1 MVAAYVAIGIFVVV
15 FMMYG
20 ARWYANANPATLL
33 QVLKWSAVGLVGVAG
48 GYLAVTG
55 RIGWAL
61 FAAPML
67 VPLFKRARDAFTKG
81 HGRGG
86 GFGGAASG
94 DPFEG
99 IGSPGQT
106 SEVRTR
112 YVRVG
117 LDHDSGEMNGDVL
130 AGRFE
135 GRALRNLALSELL
148 ILLGE
153 ARDDEQSVQV
163 LTAYLD
169 RTHGDLWREQAASSN
184 PGHEERGPRAAPS
197 SGNMSR
203 DEAYE
208 ILGLTRGADAAA
220 IKAAHHR
227 LMSKIHPDLGGSTYL
242 AAKINQAKDVL
253 LGA

>member
-15 FMMYG
+15 FLMYG
-20 ARWYANANPATLL
+20 ARWYANANPATLV

-67 VPLFKRARDAFTKG
+67 VPLFKRARDMFR
-81 HGRGG
+81 RGS

-112 YVRVG
+112 YVRVM

-135 GRALRNLALSELL
+135 GRTLHNLALSELL

-153 ARDDEQSVQV
+153 ARHDEDSVQV

-169 RTHGDLWREQAASSN
+169 RTHGDQWREQASPNS
-184 PGHEERGPRAAPS
+184 GHDERTQGGAPT

-208 ILGLTRGADAAA
+208 VLGLTRGADAAA

>member
-1 MVAAYVAIGIFVVV
+1 MIAYVALGILLVIFL
-15 FMMYG
+15 MYG
-20 ARWYANANPATLL
+20 ARWYANANPATLV
-33 QVLKWSAVGLVGVAG
+33 QVLKWGAVGLVGVAG
-48 GYLAVTG
+48 GYLAFTG

-67 VPLFKRARDAFTKG
+67 VPLFRRARDAF
-81 HGRGG
+81 RRG
-86 GFGGAASG
+86 GFGGPTSG
-94 DPFEG
+94 APFEG

-112 YVRVG
+112 YVRVV

-135 GRALRNLALSELL
+135 GRTLRNLALAELL

-153 ARDDEQSVQV
+153 ARHDEDSVQV
-163 LTAYLD
+163 LSAYLD
-169 RTHGDLWREQAASSN
+169 RYHGDTWREQAATHDES
-184 PGHEERGPRAAPS
+184 GHGGANRNGAQRN
-197 SGNMSR
+197 GTMSR
-203 DEAYE
+203 EEAYE
-208 ILGLTRGADAAA
+208 VLGLAPGADAAA

>member
-1 MVAAYVAIGIFVVV
+1 MIAAYVAIGIFVVV
-15 FMMYG
+15 FLMYG
-20 ARWYANANPATLL
+20 ARWYANANPATLV
-33 QVLKWSAVGLVGVAG
+33 QVLKWGAVGLVGVAG

-67 VPLFKRARDAFTKG
+67 MPLFKRARDMF
-81 HGRGG
+81 RMG
-86 GFGGAASG
+86 GFGGAATG
-94 DPFEG
+94 DPAEG

-112 YVRVG
+112 YVRVV
-117 LDHDSGEMNGDVL
+117 LDHDSGEMNGDIL

-135 GRALRNLALSELL
+135 GRALRDLALAELL

-153 ARDDEQSVQV
+153 ARHDEDSVQV

-169 RTHGDLWREQAASSN
+169 RYHGDQWREQAAQD
-184 PGHEERGPRAAPS
+184 HAAPPRN
-197 SGNMSR
+197 GTMSR

-208 ILGLTRGADAAA
+208 ILGLTPGADAAQ

-253 LGA
+253 GA

>member
-1 MVAAYVAIGIFVVV
+1 
-15 FMMYG
+15 
-20 ARWYANANPATLL
+20 
-33 QVLKWSAVGLVGVAG
+33 LVGVAG

-67 VPLFKRARDAFTKG
+67 MPLFKRARDMFK
-81 HGRGG
+81 RG

-106 SEVRTR
+106 SEVSTR
-112 YVRVG
+112 YLRVV

-130 AGRFE
+130 IGRFE
-135 GRALRNLALSELL
+135 GRTLRNLALAELL

-153 ARDDEQSVQV
+153 ARADEDSVQV

-169 RTHGDLWREQAASSN
+169 RTHGDAWREQSTAQDQGQA
-184 PGHEERGPRAAPS
+184 RAPAN
-197 SGNMSR
+197 GAMSR
-203 DEAYE
+203 AEAYE
-208 ILGLTRGADAAA
+208 ILGLSPDADAAA

>member
-1 MVAAYVAIGIFVVV
+1 MIVYVAIGILLVV
-15 FMMYG
+15 FLMYG
-20 ARWYANANPATLL
+20 ARWYANANPATLV

-48 GYLAVTG
+48 GYLAFTG

-67 VPLFKRARDAFTKG
+67 VPLFRRARDAFR
-81 HGRGG
+81 RGG

-112 YVRVG
+112 YVRVV

-135 GRALRNLALSELL
+135 GRALRNLALAELL

-153 ARDDEQSVQV
+153 ARDDEDSVQV

-169 RTHGDLWREQAASSN
+169 RYHGDLWREQAS
-184 PGHEERGPRAAPS
+184 GTEHGQGGAPKN
-197 SGNMSR
+197 GTMSR
-203 DEAYE
+203 EEAYE
-208 ILGLTRGADAAA
+208 ILGLTPGADAAA